1 MISAIAQWINQM
13 IPVFLQYGPIGLFIL
28 SIGEVFILPV
38 PPDAVLIPMSLLN
51 PSKALWYG
59 FITIAGSAI
68 GSVMGYYIGKWAGRP
83 ILARMVKPDMMQRI
97 ENLLNEHGSM
107 AALLIGFSPIPDKP
121 FTIAA
126 GIFRI
131 NIVSFVVWLTISRGI
146 RFMAEVLTII
156 FFGKTAVTLVQQYF
170 GPISAVICIIVV
182 IAIAFRY
189 RMKAHDRES

>member
-1 MISAIAQWINQM
+1 MISAIAQWADQI
-13 IPVFLQYGPIGLFIL
+13 IPLFLQYGPIGLFIL

-59 FITIAGSAI
+59 FITIAGSAT

-83 ILARMVKPDMMQRI
+83 VLARMVKPDMMQRI
-97 ENLLNEHGSM
+97 EDLLSEHGSM

-131 NIVSFVVWLTISRGI
+131 NIVSFVIWLTISRSI
-146 RFMAEVLTII
+146 RFMSEVLAII
-156 FFGKTAVTLVQQYF
+156 FFGETAVALVQQYF
-170 GPISAVICIIVV
+170 GPISAAICIIVV
-182 IAIAFRY
+182 IAVAFRY
-189 RMKAHDRES
+189 RMKAREKNF